1 MPGPFLRLVPLAAGL
16 VFTASACAPAARAS
30 SAPSTCTAPAGT
42 LTEVRRLAPDVRA
55 ELRYATSD
63 NFTGAPLPGY
73 DADRVLLRPAAAAAL
88 ARVQARLA
96 GGGVGL
102 KVWDA
107 YRPVRATRAMVE
119 WAERSGNEWVLEQG
133 YVARRSGHNTGGTV
147 DLTLVR
153 LGSGEELEM
162 GTAYDDFSAAAHT
175 ANAAGTVARNRRLL
189 VTAMAAEGFD
199 NYAKEWWHFSFGSG
213 DYRPLDLPLGCFGL
227 P

>member
-1 MPGPFLRLVPLAAGL
+1 MGRVSGIAAALL
-16 VFTASACAPAARAS
+16 VFAGACTPTARTAAPAAEACRV
-30 SAPSTCTAPAGT
+30 PSGT
-42 LTEVRRLAPDVRA
+42 LTDVQALAPDVRA

>member
-1 MPGPFLRLVPLAAGL
+1 M
-16 VFTASACAPAARAS
+16 
-30 SAPSTCTAPAGT
+30 
-42 LTEVRRLAPDVRA
+42 LAPDLRA
-55 ELRYATSD
+55 ELRYATSG

-96 GGGVGL
+96 ERGVGL

-107 YRPVRATRAMVE
+107 YRPVRATLAMVE

-213 DYRPLDLPLGCFGL
+213 DYPPLDLPLGCFGL